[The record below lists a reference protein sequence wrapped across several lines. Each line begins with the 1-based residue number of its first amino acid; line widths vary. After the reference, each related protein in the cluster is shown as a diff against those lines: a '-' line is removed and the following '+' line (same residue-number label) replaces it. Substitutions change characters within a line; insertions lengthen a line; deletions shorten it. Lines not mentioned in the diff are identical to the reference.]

1 MMRKEI
7 RSSSMAVPVAILFLM
22 LLQFEA
28 IHSRILESKPTT
40 YIVGDDEGWDL
51 SIDMQSWTR
60 GKNFHAGDLLVFNFD
75 YQRFDVAIVNK
86 AGFDSCTVNDG
97 AKVFDSGNET
107 IPLVLGPNY
116 FIDSVADVCAA
127 GLKMA
132 IDATAPPPSF

>member
-1 MMRKEI
+1 MMRKAI

-60 GKNFHAGDLLVFNFD
+60 GKNFHAVFNFD
-75 YQRFDVAIVNK
+75 DQRFDVAIVNK

-116 FIDSVADVCAA
+116 FIDSVADVYAA
-127 GLKMA
+127 GLKMV